1 MIVNARFLCQKIT
14 GVQRFAI
21 ELSKEIKKLDPSV
34 VFVSPRNIIH
44 KGLAE
49 ELEVITFGRFGGH
62 LWEQMELPFFLKKQG
77 TPVLVNL
84 SNTAPL
90 IYSKNIATVHDLAF
104 YHHPEWFT
112 RKFSI
117 AYRFMIPYLTRKS
130 LHVFT
135 VSNFSKEDIAQS
147 FRVQDEKIDV
157 LYNGVSE
164 SFSVNCPA
172 VENPISQKKPYLLC
186 VGSLDPRKNL
196 ERLLKAF
203 RFYENNEIELLVV
216 GGKSKSFSNFDLEE
230 FARED
235 SRVKLLGYVPDD
247 CLQYLYSNAVAFI
260 YPSLY
265 EGFGIPPIE
274 AQAMGCPVISSSS
287 TSLPEI
293 LGDSALYCDPY
304 DVCDISK
311 KIRYLV
317 SDNDLQES
325 LRKSG
330 AQNISNY
337 SWGRSAKE
345 LLGILREIS

>member
-1 MIVNARFLCQKIT
+1 MIINARFLCQKIT

-34 VFVSPRNIIH
+34 VFVSPRNIVH
-44 KGLAE
+44 KKLAE

-62 LWEQMELPFFLKKQG
+62 VWEQLELPFFLKKKG
-77 TPVLVNL
+77 GPVLVNL

-90 IYSKNIATVHDLAF
+90 MYSKNISTVHDLAF
-104 YHHPEWFT
+104 YHHPEWFA

-117 AYRFMIPYLTRKS
+117 AYKFMIPYLTRKS

-135 VSNFSKEDIAQS
+135 VSNFSKEDIAES
-147 FRVQDEKIDV
+147 FRVKGEKVNVI
-157 LYNGVSE
+157 YNGVSE
-164 SFSVNCPA
+164 LFSSHCPS
-172 VENPISQKKPYLLC
+172 VGSYTSHEKPYLLC

-203 RFYENNEIELLVV
+203 RLYENNDIELLVV
-216 GGKSKSFSNFDLEE
+216 GGKNKSFSNFDLKE

-235 SRVKLLGYVPDD
+235 PRVKLLGYVPDD

-287 TSLPEI
+287 TSLPEV

-304 DVCDISK
+304 DVHDIHQ
-311 KIRYLV
+311 KISSLV

-325 LRKSG
+325 LRKRG
-330 AQNISNY
+330 ARNIVNY
-337 SWGRSAKE
+337 SWEKSAKK
-345 LLGILREIS
+345 LLEILGEIS